1 MKRDALVTAVGIAH
15 CVPAL
20 RMKYPF
26 KKLMTPTSTNVRK
39 NSADGLFAMDPTVAT
54 SLSRKYTYIV
64 YLSMF

>member
-1 MKRDALVTAVGIAH
+1 MRSDALATAVGIAH

-26 KKLMTPTSTNVRK
+26 KKLMAPTSTNVRK
-39 NSADGLFAMDPTVAT
+39 NSADGLFAMDPTVVT
-54 SLSRKYTYIV
+54 SLSRKDTYIG